1 MKKNRIILYFTV
13 IALVA
18 SVFMGRLVDLQIVN
32 GESYY
37 NQTLTSIT
45 KKTSVKAYRG
55 EVLDRYGRPLIKN
68 VMKYVVY
75 IERSFIPEESYNES
89 LLSIASLF
97 REKGVKYT
105 DTFMIGYFPYDFLTL
120 SENPQNDTV
129 SFNDFLKYY
138 GVKNNGNAAEIM
150 NALSVKLKLQSYDET
165 EKRILIG
172 LRYDMYRNG
181 TSSGNPLMFADGID
195 IELLTVL
202 EENASL
208 YPGIIVEAETESEY
222 VYPGYAS
229 HILGR
234 VGKISS
240 SEYAELKEQGY
251 TIHDYVGK
259 DGIQKSFE
267 SYLRGIDGVR
277 TTYLDSDYNIISS
290 EITTPAQNG
299 NNVVLTIDIE
309 LQMAVEAAL
318 RETIADMQK
327 NKHKYPNGNGDACA
341 GAAVVLD
348 VKTGEVLAMA
358 SYPTYDLTTFT
369 EDYNSLSS
377 NGLLPLLNRA
387 IGGTYEP
394 GSTFKMI
401 SAIMALNEELLN
413 SKDLYKCTGR
423 YTYYKDYQPYCY
435 GQYAHG
441 IINVSKAIQMSCNSF
456 FFDIIRQLGLKT
468 HNSYSAMFGFGKT
481 TGIELMGE
489 AKGYYLSKE
498 LFDERGMTPGD
509 QLMVSIG
516 QLNTATP
523 VQLASYA
530 QMLASGDE
538 RYQPHLLKEVIDAG
552 YDNVIYKTTPN
563 VVSSFSDL
571 GISSNDIKTV
581 LTGMRGVVTQ
591 NSNRNRLIGVYNAAA
606 KTGTAEVPGGSP
618 NAIYVSFAPYEDP
631 EIAIAAVVEHGGEG
645 GYLDELISKIM
656 KQYFTSNN
664 ESSGIIPDGS
674 LVK

>member
-1 MKKNRIILYFTV
+1 MKKNRIILYFVV

-18 SVFMGRLVDLQIVN
+18 SIFMGRLIDLQIVN

-68 VMKYVVY
+68 AMKYVVY

-89 LLSIASLF
+89 LLSIAKLF
-97 REKGVKYT
+97 REKGVSYT

-120 SENPQNDTV
+120 SENPQNDTT

-150 NALSVKLKLQSYDET
+150 NALATKLKLQNYDET

-181 TSSGNPLMFADGID
+181 TTSGNPLLFADGID

-202 EENASL
+202 EENSAI

-240 SEYAELKEQGY
+240 SEYAELKGEGY
-251 TIHDYVGK
+251 TINDYVGK

-309 LQMAVEAAL
+309 LQMAVEHAL
-318 RETIADMQK
+318 AETIEDMQK
-327 NKHKYPNGNGDACA
+327 NKSKYPNGDGDANA
-341 GAAVVLD
+341 GAAVVID

-358 SYPTYDLTTFT
+358 SYPSYDLTTFT
-369 EDYNSLSS
+369 EDYNSLSTNS
-377 NGLLPLLNRA
+377 LLPLLNRA

-401 SAIMALNEELLN
+401 SAIMALNEDLIS
-413 SKDLYKCTGR
+413 SKDIYKCSGR
-423 YTYYKDYQPYCY
+423 YTYYNDYQPYCY
-435 GQYAHG
+435 GQLAHG
-441 IINVSKAIQMSCNSF
+441 NLTVTKALQLSCNSF
-456 FFDIIRQLGLKT
+456 FFDIIRQLGLEK
-468 HNSYSAMFGFGKT
+468 HNAYSSMFGFGKT
-481 TGIELMGE
+481 TGIELLGE
-489 AKGYYLSKE
+489 AKGYYLTKA
-498 LFDERGMTPGD
+498 LFDQRGMTPGD
-509 QLMVSIG
+509 QLMISIG

-523 VQLASYA
+523 IQLASYA

-538 RYQPHLLKEVIDAG
+538 RYQPHLLKEVIDSG
-552 YDNVIYKTTPN
+552 YDNVIYKTTPT
-563 VVSSFSDL
+563 VLSSFADL
-571 GISSNDIKTV
+571 NISSKDVETV
-581 LTGMRGVVTQ
+581 REGMHNVVTQ
-591 NSNRNRLIGVYNAAA
+591 ISGRNKLLGVYNAAA

-618 NAIYVSFAPYEDP
+618 NAVYVTFAPYDDP

-645 GYLDELISKIM
+645 GYLDEMISKIM

-664 ESSGIIPDGS
+664 ADSGISPEGS